1 MHTKYSRNLKKKINK
16 IKIEG
21 KNDVNVFKTNLN

>member
-1 MHTKYSRNLKKKINK
+1 MHTEYSRNSKKKINK

>member
-1 MHTKYSRNLKKKINK
+1 MHTEYSRNLKKKINK

-21 KNDVNVFKTNLN
+21 KNDVVFKTNLN